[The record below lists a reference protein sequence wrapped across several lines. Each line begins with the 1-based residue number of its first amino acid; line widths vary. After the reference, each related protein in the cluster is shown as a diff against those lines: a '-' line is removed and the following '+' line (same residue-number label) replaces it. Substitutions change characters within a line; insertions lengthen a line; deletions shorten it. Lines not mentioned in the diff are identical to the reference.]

1 MNFMMPMQKADQR
14 SLSRLMILF
23 VAGSLILT
31 ACADQKRSLAL
42 GKVKAAARLATTEVH
57 MTKMVFASQKLEFL
71 GIIPI
76 NEAFFAARTHATVK
90 AGINLN
96 EIKPGD
102 IEIEGNKISV
112 TLPPVVVVDFIYPF
126 DKYEIDYSITSNAFA
141 NTISLE
147 KHEELYRKAELEIR
161 RLLPHM
167 GIREAAERNTR
178 QMMEKLL
185 GNLGFTEI
193 YVSFKIGEFV
203 EQVPLSKTELKLAN
217 Q

>member
-1 MNFMMPMQKADQR
+1 MTSTRKAKA
-14 SLSRLMILF
+14 LTLPPVAIVLMTLVLF
-23 VAGSLILT
+23 SSG
-31 ACADQKRSLAL
+31 CKEQKRSLAL
-42 GKVKAAARLATTEVH
+42 GKVKAAARLATTEVR
-57 MTKMVFASQKLEFL
+57 MTKMVFATQKLEFL
-71 GIIPI
+71 GIIPV
-76 NEAFFAARTHATVK
+76 NEAYFAARTQATVK
-90 AGINLN
+90 AGIDLD
-96 EIKPGD
+96 EIKPED
-102 IEIEGNKISV
+102 IDIDHNKISV
-112 TLPPVVVVDFIYPF
+112 QLPPVRVVDFIYPF

-185 GNLGFTEI
+185 ANLGFTEI
-193 YVSFKIGEFV
+193 YVTFKTGDFI
-203 EQVPLSKTELKLAN
+203 EQVPISAQELKLTS